1 MSRPAPETPDAPDAS
16 RAPGPAAVHDVIAV
30 GCGPFNLGLAALA
43 STVDDLD
50 LVVLEETAELH
61 WHRGMMFDD
70 ASMQVNFLADLVT
83 LVAPTHPL
91 SFLAY
96 LHDRDRLYPFTV
108 RENFFPSRVEYE
120 DYLRWAAARLP
131 SVRFSHRVLAV
142 RRDPA
147 SGLFVTEVE
156 RADGTR
162 LRLAARHLVVGTGT
176 APHLPD
182 ALTELPEE
190 RLLHTGEFLHRGADL
205 DTADHVTVV
214 GSGQSGAEVVI
225 QLLER
230 NLAGGPAVS
239 WLSRTPSFAPL
250 DYTRLVLEMTTPDY
264 MRYFHGLPEATR
276 DRLLAEQWQ
285 LYKGV
290 SADTLAAVHELLYR
304 RQLRHGLR
312 PVELRPGVSVLSAA
326 TDAGT
331 GTDGGT
337 APDGAPAT
345 AGVLLTCRHRDTGR
359 TFEHRTDLVVA
370 ATGYRAR
377 TPAFLAALEPL
388 IRRDA
393 AGRPVVGA
401 DHAVA
406 LDTGGAGKL
415 FLAGTELHSHGAS
428 APNLD
433 IGAIRNATILNAVTG
448 REVYRLPKTT
458 AFTDFAPPP
467 AAPADSLPGTGTAA
481 DV

>member
-1 MSRPAPETPDAPDAS
+1 MSRPSPGTPATPEPAA
-16 RAPGPAAVHDVIAV
+16 APGPAAVHDVIAV

-43 STVDDLD
+43 STVDGLD

-61 WHRGMMFDD
+61 WHRGMMFDE

-131 SVRFSHRVLAV
+131 SVRFSHRVIAV

-147 SGLFVTEVE
+147 SGLFTAEVE
-156 RADGTR
+156 RADGAR

-182 ALTELPEE
+182 ALATLPAD
-190 RLLHTGEFLHRGADL
+190 RLLHTADFLHRGEDVDA
-205 DTADHVTVV
+205 ASHVTVV

-225 QLLER
+225 DLLER

-250 DYTRLVLEMTTPDY
+250 DYTKLVLEMTTPEY
-264 MRYFHGLPEATR
+264 MHYFHGLPEATR

-290 SADTLAAVHELLYR
+290 STDTLAAVHELLYR

-312 PVELRPGVSVLSAA
+312 PVELRPGITVLTAGPADGAGGTVLS
-326 TDAGT
+326 
-331 GTDGGT
+331 
-337 APDGAPAT
+337 
-345 AGVLLTCRHRDTGR
+345 CRHRDTGR
-359 TFEHRTDLVVA
+359 TFDHRTDLVVA

-377 TPAFLAALEPL
+377 TPGFLAALDPL
-388 IRRDA
+388 MRRDA
-393 AGRPVVGA
+393 AGRPVVRA
-401 DHAVA
+401 DHSVD
-406 LDTGGAGKL
+406 LDLDLHAGAGSATGGGRL

-433 IGAIRNATILNAVTG
+433 IGAIRNAAILNAVTG
-448 REVYRLPKTT
+448 REVYRLPKAT
-458 AFTDFAPPP
+458 AFTAFGPPP
-467 AAPADSLPGTGTAA
+467 ATDTAPVDGRHHGG
-481 DV
+481 